1 MGAGPGN
8 FFRKRKIS
16 RFPAVLRVKGVR
28 NVVPFGTDETISRI
42 VSAYSDMLLR
52 LACTRLDSAAD
63 AEDAVQEAF
72 LRLLTARPVF
82 RDPEHEKAWLI
93 RTTLQRASDIRRKA
107 EQRNVPLEDVT
118 EPMAPE
124 SPGGELRAAVR
135 ALPEMYGAVIH
146 LHYYEGYSI
155 KEIAKLLGL
164 PAATVGTRLA
174 RGRERLRQML
184 REDIV

>member
-1 MGAGPGN
+1 M
-8 FFRKRKIS
+8 
-16 RFPAVLRVKGVR
+16 
-28 NVVPFGTDETISRI
+28 VPFGTDETIRR
-42 VSAYSDMLLR
+42 VVETYSPMLLR
-52 LACTRLDSAAD
+52 LACTRLGSAAD

-82 RDPEHEKAWLI
+82 RDAEHEKAWLI

-107 EQRNVPLEDVT
+107 EQRNIPLEEAAEAAVPFED
-118 EPMAPE
+118 
-124 SPGGELRAAVR
+124 PGSGLRAAVR

-184 REDIV
+184 KEDAV

>member
-1 MGAGPGN
+1 M
-8 FFRKRKIS
+8 
-16 RFPAVLRVKGVR
+16 
-28 NVVPFGTDETISRI
+28 VPFGTDETISR
-42 VSAYSDMLLR
+42 VVAEYSDMLLR
-52 LACTRLDSAAD
+52 LACTRLGSTAD

-72 LRLLTARPVF
+72 LRLLTARPGF
-82 RDPEHEKAWLI
+82 RDREHEKAWLI
-93 RTTLQRASDIRRKA
+93 RTTLQRASDIRRRA
-107 EQRNVPLEDVT
+107 ERRAVPLEEIA
-118 EPMAPE
+118 EPAAPD

-155 KEIAKLLGL
+155 KETAKLLGL

-184 REDIV
+184 KEDMT